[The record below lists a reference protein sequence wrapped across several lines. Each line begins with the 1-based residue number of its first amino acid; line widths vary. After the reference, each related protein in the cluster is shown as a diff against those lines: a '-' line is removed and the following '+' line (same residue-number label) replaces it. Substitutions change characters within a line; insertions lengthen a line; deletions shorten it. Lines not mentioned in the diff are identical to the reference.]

1 MVRVFCFSVKK
12 NSVKKNL
19 LSMDIAQLTSFS
31 ICVPKKSAYC
41 RFKLISSISVG
52 FRDAS
57 RRFYAG
63 SVDLVVSAGIS

>member
-1 MVRVFCFSVKK
+1 
-12 NSVKKNL
+12 
-19 LSMDIAQLTSFS
+19 MDIAQLTSFS
-31 ICVPKKSAYC
+31 ICIPKKNAYC